1 MLAITSSSLAAL
13 LLLAPVASSVSVAEN
28 FLGTL
33 RTPRPFHAQ
42 PSPNRNRTCVAE
54 SYNDLKTDDADNI
67 LQAILDCNN
76 GGHVIFAEKQTY
88 TIASP
93 LNLTGLT
100 SVDIDIQGTLSFPA
114 DNLTYWQTNSFDLQY
129 QNATSFFILGG
140 SDINV
145 YGSGTVQGNGQAW
158 WDEYVNNKKLKRPVL
173 FAIVGLEGGSVS
185 GIKLRNSPF
194 WHNIIANS
202 SDVVYSGLD
211 LFSTS
216 NNGNFEKNT
225 DGWDIYRSER
235 ITIENSTITNGDDC
249 VSFKPNSTSIL
260 VQNLHCNGTHG
271 ISVGS
276 LGQYPSRIDYVENI
290 LVRNISMFNSSEGA
304 RIKVWPDAYSEKSA
318 SLTGGGG
325 RGLVRNVTY
334 DGMFLDNVDYG
345 LTITQCYG
353 QDDEEEC
360 FKHPRTWMRVRWED

>member
-1 MLAITSSSLAAL
+1 MLALTTSSLAAL
-13 LLLAPVASSVSVAEN
+13 LLLTPVASSVSVAEN
-28 FLGTL
+28 FLETL

-42 PSPNRNRTCVAE
+42 SSPNRNRTCVAE
-54 SYNDLKTDDADNI
+54 SHNDLKTDDAENI
-67 LQAILDCNN
+67 LQAIQDCNN
-76 GGHVIFAEKQTY
+76 GGHVIFADKHTY
-88 TIASP
+88 TVASP
-93 LNLTGLT
+93 LNLTGLK

-114 DNLTYWQTNSFDLQY
+114 DNLTYWQENSFDLQY

-185 GIKLRNSPF
+185 GIKQRNSPF

-225 DGWDIYRSER
+225 DGWDIYRSQR
-235 ITIENSTITNGDDC
+235 ITIENSTITNGDGM
-249 VSFKPNSTSIL
+249 SIYSLFSTSLTYHPLSRLRIL
-260 VQNLHCNGTHG
+260 QTKLD
-271 ISVGS
+271 
-276 LGQYPSRIDYVENI
+276 ID
-290 LVRNISMFNSSEGA
+290 SSTKPA
-304 RIKVWPDAYSEKSA
+304 LQRHPRHIRR
-318 SLTGGGG
+318 LTGPIPLAH
-325 RGLVRNVTY
+325 RLRRRHTRPQHQP
-334 DGMFLDNVDYG
+334 LQ
-345 LTITQCYG
+345 L
-353 QDDEEEC
+353 ERR
-360 FKHPRTWMRVRWED
+360 RTHQSMARRIL

>member
-1 MLAITSSSLAAL
+1 MIAITSSSLAAL

-28 FLGTL
+28 FLETL

-67 LQAILDCNN
+67 IQAIQDCNN

-114 DNLTYWQTNSFDLQY
+114 HNLTYWQANSFDLQY

-235 ITIENSTITNGDDC
+235 ITIENSTITNGDGI
-249 VSFKPNSTSIL
+249 SPPTHSIPSYSNSPLWTILTPNRLRLLQTQL
-260 VQNLHCNGTHG
+260 NLHPGPKPALQRHTRHLSRQPRPIPVAHRLRRG
-271 ISVGS
+271 
-276 LGQYPSRIDYVENI
+276 YPRAQHQHVQLIRRCSHQ
-290 LVRNISMFNSSEGA
+290 SMA
-304 RIKVWPDAYSEKSA
+304 RR
-318 SLTGGGG
+318 L
-325 RGLVRNVTY
+325 L
-334 DGMFLDNVDYG
+334 
-345 LTITQCYG
+345 
-353 QDDEEEC
+353 
-360 FKHPRTWMRVRWED
+360 